1 MDSII
6 IVPLEKIEAIEA
18 GIKELQILI
27 KKNHVLD
34 EKNRWISKKEAMS
47 KLQVCLKTFDS
58 YLLKGIIPYSRF
70 AGKIYIKASDIESH
84 LERNYIHSK

>member
-27 KKNHVLD
+27 KKNHISD
-34 EKNRWISKKEAMS
+34 EKNRWLSKKEAMG
-47 KLQVCLKTFDS
+47 KLQVCLKTLIV
-58 YLLKGIIPYSRF
+58 YLLK
-70 AGKIYIKASDIESH
+70 E
-84 LERNYIHSK
+84 